1 MGGSESKSTAS
12 DIGASVDNKTHIG
25 NFQSEVCVFATSFV
39 KLVQF
44 VDSHKNPQNVKEWE
58 EQQRTV
64 AMKSCRRRKCDC
76 GSKKEKVLWKRR

>member
-25 NFQSEVCVFATSFV
+25 NFQSEVGVFATSFV

-44 VDSHKNPQNVKEWE
+44 VDS
-58 EQQRTV
+58 T
-64 AMKSCRRRKCDC
+64 
-76 GSKKEKVLWKRR
+76 